1 MPLDKVQSSMQKTFK
16 TNFTQLYT
24 ALAMIREVAQR
35 GVITDTSRSVLSLTA
50 VAIEILENMADEGR
64 YVPAAVTQIE
74 SELLM

>member
-1 MPLDKVQSSMQKTFK
+1 MQKTLE

-35 GVITDTSRSVLSLTA
+35 GVVNDTSRSVLSLTA
-50 VAIEILENMADEGR
+50 VAIEILENMADESS
-64 YVPAAVTQIE
+64 YLPAAVTHVE